1 MQSKFN
7 CLEVFMNH
15 LFSKEED
22 EVNIQ
27 LLNSLQTA
35 YEAADFLLN
44 ETKKNDWSQFDILTS
59 TLNQLITAIIK
70 TSEPYHKKYSF
81 VMLPVTCSCML
92 DTLNIIISYRNLD
105 LKKFFSKLE
114 FELIPVIEEA
124 YQQFYFWSYVYSYPE
139 REKKYYTEEIY
150 QLSSNKY
157 INAAVKNGKFKY
169 ELALYVLA
177 YNNLKYTKTCIE
189 NLLQNVPKNLNYELI
204 LYDNGSTDGT
214 AEYFESIN
222 PTKLFRPTIN
232 WAYGNAVHRIVESKY
247 LLYVSNDVLIMPG
260 SIENM
265 LTCMKSDDRIAKIV
279 PATTNVSNMQ
289 SVFSDFKNLDD
300 VYEYAKK
307 NNVPDPFRR
316 EERVRLCD
324 PVALINMPKY
334 SSINGVCMNGY
345 YQNNDISFPD
355 DKTSLLLRRRG
366 YKQILQKDAFCYHF
380 GSVTIKNDTDSDV
393 DFYTRGRMI
402 FKNQFGV
409 DPWGTGFCYDVP
421 FHERLVKDESGHV
434 EVLGINCGF
443 GSNSLK
449 IKEQIKEYC
458 HNLDCNLSNITDNSD
473 FLPDLKGISDN
484 AQLVEDFESFCEF
497 LSSHMYNY
505 VIWQTPFISQHND
518 STLYDILLQHIYP
531 GGILFIKP
539 TDSFLEYVK
548 KNDLS
553 IFNLSDEW
561 IKLEVENS

>member
-1 MQSKFN
+1 
-7 CLEVFMNH
+7 MNH
-15 LFSKEED
+15 LFAKEQD
-22 EVNIQ
+22 EVTIQ
-27 LLNSLQTA
+27 ILNSIQTA
-35 YEAADFLLN
+35 YEAADILL
-44 ETKKNDWSQFDILTS
+44 KDIKNDDWSQFDILTS
-59 TLNQLITAIIK
+59 NLNQLLTAIIK
-70 TSEPYHKKYSF
+70 ASEPYHKQYDF
-81 VMLPVTCSCML
+81 IILPVTCQCML
-92 DTLNIIISYRNLD
+92 DTLNIIITARNSD
-105 LKKFFSKLE
+105 LKKCFSKLE

-124 YQQFYFWSYVYSYPE
+124 YQQFYFWTYIYSYPE
-139 REKKYYTEEIY
+139 REKKYYSEEIY

-157 INAAVKNGKFKY
+157 INASIKSGNFKY

-177 YNNLKYTKTCIE
+177 YNNLDYTKACIE
-189 NLLQNVPKNLNYELI
+189 NLFQNIPEDLNYELI

-265 LTCMKSDDRIAKIV
+265 LTCIKSDERIARIV
-279 PATTNVSNMQ
+279 PTTTNVSNMQ
-289 SVFSDFKNLDD
+289 AVYADFKKIDD
-300 VYEYAKK
+300 VYEYAQK
-307 NNVPDPFRR
+307 NNVPDPFRW

-324 PVALINMPKY
+324 PVALMNMPMY

-345 YQNNDISFPD
+345 YQNNAISFPD

-380 GSVTIKNDTDSDV
+380 GSVTIKDDIDPN
-393 DFYTRGRMI
+393 FYTRGKMV

-409 DPWGTGFCYDVP
+409 DPWGTGFCYDAP

-449 IKEQIKEYC
+449 IKEQIKEHC

-473 FLPDLKGISDN
+473 FLPDLEGISDN
-484 AQLVEDFESFCEF
+484 AQMVKDIDSFREF

-505 VIWQTPFISQHND
+505 VIWQTPFISQYDD
-518 STLYDILLQHIYP
+518 STLYDLLLSHIYP
-531 GGILFIKP
+531 GGILFIKSS
-539 TDSFLEYVK
+539 DSFQEYVK
-548 KNDLS
+548 KNDYS
-553 IFNLSDEW
+553 IFSLSDGW
-561 IKLEVENS
+561 IKLEV